1 MKKVVLIFLFAF
13 FSSAIYA
20 QDTLYIQAAIDACIA
35 LRDAAA
41 AKDSA
46 AIEDAARML
55 KGFDMRNFAYLS
67 SRNRE
72 DEFSSGEI
80 KVLDNAF
87 IDSLLNGHISSARI
101 SGNNPVRGQTKDG
114 SIFSKTY
121 RMKAKETKFLTF
133 PSCGYQKL
141 SVIAFADGRITLKVR
156 ARNNAAGFNGTFDD
170 TDDVLGGRRERNLSF
185 TLPDSPISKVEL
197 SVVNCTEK
205 EFDIVVISN

>member
-1 MKKVVLIFLFAF
+1 MKRVVLIFLFAF
-13 FSSAIYA
+13 LSSAIYA
-20 QDTLYIQAAIDACIA
+20 QDTLSIQAAIDACIA

-67 SRNRE
+67 SGNRE
-72 DEFSSGEI
+72 DDISSGKI
-80 KVLDNAF
+80 KALDNAF

-101 SGNNPVRGQTKDG
+101 SGNDPSRGQTKDG

-121 RMKAKETKFLTF
+121 RMKAKETKLLTF

-141 SVIAFADGRITLKVR
+141 CVIAFAHGRITLKVR